1 MDNAEFDRGY
11 RWPLLRILS
20 RKRKAARTPSP
31 EQLRAALRRTPH
43 PFALDGTRLSCACGL
58 GVLSDVHDED
68 SLIGTRAVLN
78 GTGGA
83 RERMVREM
91 AGRMPEDDVDF
102 SPP

>member
-1 MDNAEFDRGY
+1 VDNAEFDRDY
-11 RWPLLRILS
+11 RWPLLRMLS
-20 RKRKAARTPSP
+20 RRRKPVYAPSA
-31 EQLRAALRRTPH
+31 EQIRAALRRAPH

-58 GVLSDVHDED
+58 GVLSDIHDED
-68 SLIGTRAVLN
+68 SLIDTRAVLD